1 MTPAITE
8 VPPGGFEAEAHYY
21 PRVPNAQLHPLVKS
35 FLHLGNDRIAK
46 RYCHLHPEANAD
58 AVHRVLQTAPRY
70 FRWAGADL
78 FHVTNDRGIRRN
90 VVVETNSCPSGQKSM
105 PLRADQEEHGGYRVL
120 LERSFLP
127 ALKARRGTPSGCL
140 AVLSDKNPMETM
152 GYAHALAD
160 LTGETVLHVTLPHEG
175 WRDVVKWDDRVLYV
189 KRDDGWQPVRAAFR
203 YVTQKPWTRI
213 PPLSRTYIY
222 NPVIVCLA
230 GGRNKLL
237 AAKAYDL
244 MNAELK
250 EDGLAIR
257 TPETIWD
264 VSMREVP
271 LWVERMGGVAVV
283 KNPYSNAGQGVYTI
297 TNQAEL
303 DAFLAVDH
311 DYDRFIVQGLVGNL
325 QWTSR
330 TRGDRLYHV
339 GTVPD
344 KAGRIYVADFR
355 FMVGSNDDGFFP
367 VALYAR
373 RARLP
378 LADTLTEDAD
388 SWGMLGTNLSV
399 KTETGFATE
408 PNRLMLFDQRDF
420 NRLGLGIDDLTEGY
434 LQTCLSVLAVDNMA
448 QRLRSS
454 KGRFKHRLF
463 RTLNPDPA
471 LSDEVLTV

>member
-1 MTPAITE
+1 MTATVTP
-8 VPPGGFEAEAHYY
+8 VLPGGFEPEAHYY

-35 FLHLGNDRIAK
+35 FLHLGNERIAT
-46 RYCHLHPEANAD
+46 RYCHLHPEAD
-58 AVHRVLQTAPRY
+58 AKTVHAVLATAPRL

-78 FHVTNDRGIRRN
+78 FHVTNDKGVRKN

-105 PLRADQEEHGGYRVL
+105 PLRDDQQEAGGFRVL
-120 LERSFLP
+120 LEESFLP
-127 ALKARRGTPSGCL
+127 ALKARRHLPEGHL
-140 AVLSDKNPMETM
+140 AVLADKNPMETM

-160 LTGETVLHVTLPHEG
+160 LTGETVFHVTMPH
-175 WRDVVKWDDRVLYV
+175 DDWQSVARWNDGVLSICH
-189 KRDDGWQPVRAAFR
+189 DGEWLPVRAAFR

-213 PPLSRTYIY
+213 PAFARTFIY

-244 MNAELK
+244 LNARMK
-250 EDGLAIR
+250 DKGLQVQ

-264 VSMREVP
+264 VSRVEVP

-297 TNQAEL
+297 TSPREL
-303 DAFLAVDH
+303 DAFMTIDH
-311 DYDRFIVQGLVGNL
+311 DYDRFVVQGLVGNL

-344 KAGRIYVADFR
+344 RHQRIFVADFR
-355 FMVGSNDDGFFP
+355 FMVGSNPDGFFP

-378 LADTLTEDAD
+378 LADTLTDDAD

-399 KTETGFATE
+399 RKDEGWSTE
-408 PNRLMLFDQRDF
+408 PTRLMLFDQRDF
-420 NRLGLGIDDLTEGY
+420 NRLGIGLDDLVEAY
-434 LQTCLSVLAVDNMA
+434 LQTCLSVIAIDEMAV
-448 QRLRSS
+448 RLRSS
-454 KGRFKHRLF
+454 KGKLKRRLF
-463 RTLNPDPA
+463 RSLVPDDA
-471 LSDEVLTV
+471 LLREIYE

>member
-1 MTPAITE
+1 MTPEIRE
-8 VPPGGFEAEAHYY
+8 VTPGGFETEAHYY

-35 FLHLGNDRIAK
+35 FLHLGNERIAT
-46 RYCHLHPEANAD
+46 RYCHLHPEANAE
-58 AVHRVLQTAPRY
+58 AVHRVLATVPKH

-78 FHVTNDRGIRRN
+78 FHVTNDKGVRRN

-105 PLRADQEEHGGYRVL
+105 PLRTEQEEDGGYRVL

-127 ALKARRGTPSGCL
+127 ALRAARNVPKGCL
-140 AVLSDKNPMETM
+140 AVLADKNPMETT

-160 LTGETVLHVTLPHEG
+160 LTGETVLHVTLPKDG
-175 WRDVVKWDDRVLYV
+175 WESIARWTDRVLEV
-189 KRDDGWQPVRAAFR
+189 KVGDEWRPVRAAFR

-213 PPLSRTYIY
+213 PPLTRTFIY

-244 MNAELK
+244 MNAEVK
-250 EDGLAIR
+250 QDGLSIQ

-264 VSMREVP
+264 VALQEVP
-271 LWVERMGGVAVV
+271 MWVERMGGVAVV

-297 TNQAEL
+297 TRKAEL
-303 DAFLAVDH
+303 DAFMAVDH
-311 DYDRFIVQGLVGNL
+311 DYERFIVQGLVGNL

-330 TRGDRLYHV
+330 TRGSRLYHV

-344 KAGRIYVADFR
+344 RNQRIFVADFR
-355 FMVGSNDDGFFP
+355 FMVGTNEEGFFP
-367 VALYAR
+367 VSLYAR

-378 LADTLTEDAD
+378 LADTLSGDDD
-388 SWGMLGTNLSV
+388 SWGMLGTNLSIKNV
-399 KTETGFATE
+399 DGFSTE
-408 PNRLMLFDQRDF
+408 PTRLMLFDQRDF
-420 NRLGLGIDDLTEGY
+420 NRLGLGIDDLTEAY
-434 LQTCLSVLAVDNMA
+434 IQTCLSVLAVDAMA

-454 KGRFKHRLF
+454 KGGFKARLF

-471 LSDEVLTV
+471 LADEVMS